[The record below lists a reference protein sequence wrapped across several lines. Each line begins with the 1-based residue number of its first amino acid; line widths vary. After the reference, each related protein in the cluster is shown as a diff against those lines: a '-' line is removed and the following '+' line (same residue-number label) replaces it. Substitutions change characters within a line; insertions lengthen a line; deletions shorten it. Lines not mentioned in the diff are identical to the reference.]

1 MRLAVKASFLD
12 PDGKQEVQAVIQA
25 YFKDWLKSSNNIRQV
40 YDLARLERDHA
51 RSVSKH
57 RHRDGERRR
66 SKGERSERSDR
77 SITTSSSLGDGSSGG
92 GAHKSAPV

>member
-66 SKGERSERSDR
+66 SKGERSERTDR
-77 SITTSSSLGDGSSGG
+77 SAATSSGMGDGNSGT
-92 GAHKSAPV
+92 HKPTPS